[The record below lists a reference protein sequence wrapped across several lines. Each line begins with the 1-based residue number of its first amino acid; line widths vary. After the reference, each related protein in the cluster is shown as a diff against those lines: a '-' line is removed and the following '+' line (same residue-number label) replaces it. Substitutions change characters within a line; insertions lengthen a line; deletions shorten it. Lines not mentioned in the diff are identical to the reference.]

1 MMYNLSSAGNLVDA
15 LAVIS
20 LLASLMLIV
29 AKRLD
34 RMIRIVGI
42 QAWTLACIAGIV
54 GYSTGNWHMYLAALL
69 TVIVKAL
76 AIPLFALYIVDK
88 IGIQRETERY
98 LSSKASLLV
107 GVGLV
112 ILAYYVAAP
121 DYGMEQAIVGNSLPI
136 SLAMVLIGLFVMIS
150 RKKAIAQMLG
160 VIVMENGLFLT
171 AAAMTSGMPLVV
183 ELGMFFDI
191 FVGVLIMGILSFKI
205 NQTFDSINVDNL
217 QKLKG

>member
-1 MMYNLSSAGNLVDA
+1 MLYLNSVGHLVDA

-20 LLASLMLIV
+20 LLASLLLII

-34 RMIRIVGI
+34 RMIRIVAI
-42 QAWTLACIAGIV
+42 QAWTLACIAGVV

-76 AIPLFALYIVDK
+76 AIPWIALYIVDK
-88 IGIQRETERY
+88 IGIQRETERF

-112 ILAYYVAAP
+112 TLAYYVVAP
-121 DYGMEQAIVGNSLPI
+121 DYGMQQAVAGNSLPI

-150 RKKAIAQMLG
+150 RKQAIAQMLG

-171 AAAMTSGMPLVV
+171 AVAMTSGMPLMV
-183 ELGMFFDI
+183 ELGTFFDL
-191 FVGVLIMGILSFKI
+191 FVGALIMGILSFRI
-205 NQTFDSINVDNL
+205 NQTFDSIDVDRL

>member
-1 MMYNLSSAGNLVDA
+1 MYNLSSAGHLVDA

-20 LLASLMLIV
+20 LLASLALIV

-34 RMIRIVGI
+34 RMIRIVAI
-42 QAWTLACIAGIV
+42 QAWTLASIAGVV
-54 GYSTGNWHMYLAALL
+54 GYSTGNWHMYLAASL

-76 AIPLFALYIVDK
+76 AIPWFALYIVDK

-112 ILAYYVAAP
+112 ILAYYVVAP
-121 DYGMEQAIVGNSLPI
+121 DYGVQRAVAGNSLPI

-171 AAAMTSGMPLVV
+171 AVAMTSGMPLVV
-183 ELGMFFDI
+183 ELGTFFDL
-191 FVGVLIMGILSFKI
+191 FVGALIMGILSFRI
-205 NQTFDSINVDNL
+205 NQTFDSINVDRL